1 MPVINLKN
9 ITVVIG
15 LKLLLI
21 FLVPSSSLLIAQTSS
36 DSINVIEELAPDI
49 VIDTVQ
55 ENKEPDEDVFIRKDD
70 RYTLWRPA
78 QQRNI
83 PDTVISKLKK
93 EDEFWYADEAGK
105 KSEKKENNKKTDTPL
120 GQQSWF
126 RLMVWLV
133 IIGGFTAFLAT
144 YLSGSNIGL
153 FRKKKILISQNEQDG
168 EMPEDIFAINYH
180 KEIDKAAAI
189 GNYRLAVRFMF
200 LRLLKNMAE
209 QKIIRYKEDK
219 TNFDY
224 LSELSSTSKYEQ
236 FFKVTRN
243 YEYSWYG
250 QFIIS
255 EEAYHLIKNDFD
267 EFENQ
272 LNKIG

>member
-209 QKIIRYKEDK
+209 RKIITYKEDK